1 MLQQLMP
8 KDPIIHLAFFEGI
21 GVAQLAT
28 RDLQLNIVKTFSWE
42 IDPFCNELLDHH
54 FSDHIQHMGDFAQTD
69 FPSFC
74 QQLRQ
79 TYDTTHIILIT
90 AAPPCKDHS
99 RLRDQ
104 PPGTD
109 GIDGSL
115 LSQMTQTESDIRG
128 LLPDYMIRSMMEN
141 VIPHRNIKQH
151 FGHISQQWGSPP
163 ALIDAADGMVMSRP
177 RLWWTD
183 IRWKEAESRLTKDTP
198 FTLHWQQHTDFNQPH
213 NPLAPLIQ
221 PSLHIKNFETP
232 AILCQQQLFHCLT
245 TQAPTDLGRPPPQH
259 TNVDAATWDRWQN
272 DNRQFPPWQYQPQYL
287 TRQHQHD
294 WQPITPIQRERLMAL
309 PDNYTKITEQH
320 PSVRSRNTMLGN
332 AWHFPSALWLLFL
345 ILLTQNTQAIP
356 APPLQTNIQRLANIW
371 LASNTPWGP
380 PQKQPTHQHMP
391 QLDWHSHLRWAR
403 SIQPPSRSN
412 TNRPERMLGHTTN
425 PPITQHSTNSSGC
438 PSRNQRLSPDIYNHH
453 R

>member
-28 RDLQLNIVKTFSWE
+28 RYLQLNVVKTFSWE

-54 FSDHIQHMGDFAQTD
+54 FSDQIQHMGDFAQTD

-79 TYDTTHIILIT
+79 TYDTTHIILLT

-109 GIDGSL
+109 GTDGSL

-128 LLPDYMIRSMMEN
+128 LLPDYTIRSMMEN

-151 FGHISQQWGSPP
+151 FDHISQQWGSPP

-183 IRWKEAESRLTKDTP
+183 IRWKEAESRLTQDTP
-198 FTLHWQQHTDFNQPH
+198 FTLHWQQHTDFNQLH

-221 PSLHIKNFETP
+221 PSIHIKNWETP

-259 TNVDAATWDRWQN
+259 TNADAATWDRWQN

-287 TRQHQHD
+287 HDYTNPSTLIDLLHTIHYPHTSQLQSELSHGFSLLGHLHPGVNWHVRTDTKYTNPSSIEDLRQHNQTYIQKKLHLNKTD
-294 WQPITPIQRERLMAL
+294 THWQMMAEE
-309 PDNYTKITEQH
+309 IATEVKRGRMAGPFQA
-320 PSVRSRNTMLGN
+320 PTWFQYNTV
-332 AWHFPSALWLLFL
+332 
-345 ILLTQNTQAIP
+345 
-356 APPLQTNIQRLANIW
+356 PLQQFDHTRNLHATTSR
-371 LASNTPWGP
+371 P
-380 PQKQPTHQHMP
+380 
-391 QLDWHSHLRWAR
+391 R
-403 SIQPPSRSN
+403 S
-412 TNRPERMLGHTTN
+412 
-425 PPITQHSTNSSGC
+425 
-438 PSRNQRLSPDIYNHH
+438 HH
-453 R
+453 RIRLQH